1 MSELAITLLRLG
13 YLLVLWL
20 FVFAII
26 SVLRRDLYG
35 TKITARRH
43 RATPPRGDA
52 AAAPGRTPA
61 GHAHILTPPRARLV
75 VVEGPLSGTTIPLS
89 SVSVVIG
96 RAPDCT
102 LVVDDDYAS
111 TRHARIYQAGDDWMV
126 EDLGSTNGTFVDGQR
141 LIEPVALHPGTAVRI
156 GQSVIEIRR

>member
-1 MSELAITLLRLG
+1 MNELTITLLRLG

-43 RATPPRGDA
+43 RVTHPVAEPPATERNLAGH
-52 AAAPGRTPA
+52 TPA
-61 GHAHILTPPRARLV
+61 LPARARLI
-75 VVEGPLSGTTIPLS
+75 VVEGPLSGTTVPLS
-89 SVSVVIG
+89 GVSVVIG

-111 TRHARIYQAGDDWMV
+111 TRHARIYPSGDEWFI

-141 LIEPVALHPGTAVRI
+141 LAEPVALHPGTAVRI
-156 GQSVIEIRR
+156 GQSVVEIRR